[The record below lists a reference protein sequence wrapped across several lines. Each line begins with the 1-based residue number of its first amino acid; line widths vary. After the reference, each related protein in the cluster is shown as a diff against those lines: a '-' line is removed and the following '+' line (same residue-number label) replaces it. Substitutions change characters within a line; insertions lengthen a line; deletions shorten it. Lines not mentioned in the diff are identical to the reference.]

1 MKSDFSPDF
10 FHSVSP
16 LAIYMPNCSILL
28 PAISPIIASNCDISY
43 WFPFH
48 FLQLPN
54 RLIDPFSYSLAWH
67 YIYDC
72 VYLWVIL
79 SNLSLLI
86 SFVFHFLTYSSAIH
100 VFPLLCC
107 YCSIF
112 FLWTKLRCTFPCFSE
127 PITRKKKRLI
137 INQGILILPEY
148 FQRFFT
154 DY

>member
-16 LAIYMPNCSILL
+16 IIIYMPNCSILL

-54 RLIDPFSYSLAWH
+54 RLIDPFSCLTLDLRLRLSVGYPIKFIVAHFLCFSFPYILLCDPCISLA
-67 YIYDC
+67 
-72 VYLWVIL
+72 
-79 SNLSLLI
+79 LL
-86 SFVFHFLTYSSAIH
+86 
-100 VFPLLCC
+100 LLQH
-107 YCSIF
+107 F

-127 PITRKKKRLI
+127 PITRKKKRHI